1 MEDGRNPDIYTR
13 EFVELA
19 RRGNEALKGKSEAFA
34 AFRDVLAEEVRRG
47 VGGGGEVVR
56 RGVERVVGGGSGGE

>member
-13 EFVELA
+13 EFVEVA
-19 RRGNEALKGKSEAFA
+19 RRGNEGLRGRSEAFR

-47 VGGGGEVVR
+47 VGGEEVR
-56 RGVERVVGGGSGGE
+56 RGVERVVGGGGG